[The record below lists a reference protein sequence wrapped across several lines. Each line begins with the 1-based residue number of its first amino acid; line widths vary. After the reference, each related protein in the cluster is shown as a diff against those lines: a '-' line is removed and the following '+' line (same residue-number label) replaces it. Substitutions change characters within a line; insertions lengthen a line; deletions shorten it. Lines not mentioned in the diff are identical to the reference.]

1 MTTPKWLTK
10 ERSLILQRLFM
21 AMENH
26 RYSDVIEAGKFT
38 FEGVRYKILQRM
50 SYDDL
55 ASAYIEHWKA
65 IDREMVD
72 HTQEPPDQ
80 AGEIFSGFDT
90 RKGWRLDP
98 IERMEYHAHA
108 PSFIEGDKGISCKG
122 LPFVDIRVPS
132 TRQHLYVDLPSL
144 SGKARRSMRHSARRA
159 AKRGASI
166 DSPCNRAIDD
176 YWNTLP

>member
-1 MTTPKWLTK
+1 MSTPKWLTR
-10 ERSLILQRLFM
+10 ERSDILVRLDRS
-21 AMENH
+21 MEGH
-26 RYSDVIEAGKFT
+26 KFSDVIETGKFT
-38 FEGVRYKILQRM
+38 FEGKKYRILQRM
-50 SYDDL
+50 TYHDL
-55 ASAYIEHWKA
+55 AQSLKDHWIA
-65 IDREMVD
+65 IDREMAD
-72 HTQEPPDQ
+72 YTQDPPNQ
-80 AGEIFSGFDT
+80 AGEVFSGFDT

-166 DSPCNRAIDD
+166 DSPCTRAVAD
-176 YWNTLP
+176 YWQTLP